1 MDEKKDYRKRIWNE
15 KQKLQESEIFIST
28 RYLQLL
34 KSIAKEITDGTF
46 DNVTINWK
54 PEAEYMGW
62 CDGTCI
68 EINISNIVTQSF
80 LTKEIKNDSI
90 VGVLGHE
97 CGHFNFTNFK
107 LFEKFLE
114 GILEGIW
121 YPRPPSASCEL
132 ETVCLQQIK
141 EYFDKKD
148 KTALLLIRE
157 CSRLIWNL
165 LEDIYIEDRMCRKYP
180 GSICRGILQNRS
192 RNGEWLPSL
201 REQVNM
207 GYSELSIM
215 TNLIA
220 QYALSGTINNWDGYQ
235 GKLSA
240 MLEEVK
246 PLIDGAV
253 RAQNESAR
261 FIATNQIILKIWEL
275 LYKLI
280 QEIERKKQE
289 CQSNHKTQEKT
300 DDQSQKDN
308 QHASQKAETGEQ
320 NGNDSDE
327 DQDIPDEIQNFLSQV
342 PKFLQNLDSGGKTI
356 GNPTD
361 KEWDGKWSDKN
372 TLSKDTENSISPG
385 NNKECQKGVMKELE
399 STLVKNIEVEEE
411 FMLLLLKLAEEKVA
425 EQVQQEI
432 SRELQ
437 EQMDEIEFDPG
448 HREVKKVVKRTLSI
462 PEADKLKY
470 LDYECQVKKSMRKL
484 QTYMLPILKR
494 QETKTDRK
502 LWIGKQLD
510 TKYMANPSGAI
521 FQKKN
526 QKGDKISAAVAVLI
540 DISDSMSGVRIEY
553 AKIAALCLYEFCRSA
568 GIPITVYGHHT
579 DGYLHKRL
587 ADETVFL
594 HSCAEFYP
602 DANDR
607 YRILALHPWGSN
619 RDGVALVYMGE
630 KLLERPEKHKILT
643 IISDGIPNA
652 NYYKGEKAKKD
663 LKKIREQL
671 MKRGVTFLAAAIGAD
686 KKAIQDIY
694 QEAYLDISDIEKLPV
709 MLSKQV
715 MKYIRRY

>member
-1 MDEKKDYRKRIWNE
+1 MDEKKDYRKRIWNA
-15 KQKLQESEIFIST
+15 KQKLQDSEVFIST

-46 DNVTINWK
+46 DNVTISRK
-54 PEAEYMGW
+54 PAAKYMGW

-68 EINISNIVTQSF
+68 EINICNIVTQSF

-97 CGHFNFTNFK
+97 CGHFNFTNFR
-107 LFEKFLE
+107 LLDKFLGGISE
-114 GILEGIW
+114 GVW
-121 YPRPPSASCEL
+121 YPRPPSACCES
-132 ETVCLQQIK
+132 ENIRLQQIK

-165 LEDIYIEDRMCRKYP
+165 LEDIYIENKMCRKYP

-201 REQVNM
+201 RKQINM

-215 TNLIA
+215 FNLIA

-240 MLEEVK
+240 ILEELK
-246 PLIDGAV
+246 PLIERAV
-253 RAQNESAR
+253 CAQNESAR
-261 FIATNQIILKIWEL
+261 FIATNQIILKIWDL
-275 LYKLI
+275 LHEMI
-280 QEIERKKQE
+280 REIKKNE
-289 CQSNHKTQEKT
+289 KKCPTNHKTQEKT
-300 DDQSQKDN
+300 DDQSQKSN
-308 QHASQKAETGEQ
+308 QQTSQKAETGEQ
-320 NGNDSDE
+320 NGNDSDT
-327 DQDIPDEIQNFLSQV
+327 QKDIPDEIQKFLAQV
-342 PKFLQNLDSGGKTI
+342 PKFLQNLDSGGKNI

-361 KEWDGKWSDKN
+361 EEWDGKWNDKN
-372 TLSKDTENSISPG
+372 AFPKDVEDSINPD
-385 NNKECQKGVMKELE
+385 NDEKYQNEDIKESEA
-399 STLVKNIEVEEE
+399 TTVKNIEEE
-411 FMLLLLKLAEEKVA
+411 FMLLLLKLAEEKVD

-432 SRELQ
+432 NRKLQ
-437 EQMDEIEFDPG
+437 EQMDGIEFDSG
-448 HREVKKVVKRTLSI
+448 HRKVKKVVKRASSI
-462 PEADKLKY
+462 PEAVKMKY
-470 LDYECQVKKSMRKL
+470 FLYECQVKRSMRKL
-484 QTYMLPILKR
+484 QAYMLPILKKHDS
-494 QETKTDRK
+494 KTDRK
-502 LWIGKQLD
+502 LWFGKQLD
-510 TKYMANPSGAI
+510 TKYIANPSGAI

-526 QKGDKISAAVAVLI
+526 QKGDQISTAVAVLI
-540 DISDSMSGVRIEY
+540 DISDSMSGTRIEY

-568 GIPITVYGHHT
+568 GIPIAVYGHHT
-579 DGYLHKRL
+579 DGYLHKHL
-587 ADETVFL
+587 SDETVFL
-594 HSCAEFYP
+594 HCCTEFHT
-602 DANDR
+602 DVNDR
-607 YRILALHPWGSN
+607 YRILALHPWGAN
-619 RDGVALVYMGE
+619 RDGVALIYMGE
-630 KLLERPEKHKILT
+630 KLLQRPEKHKILT

-663 LKKIREQL
+663 LKRIREQL

-694 QEAYLDISDIEKLPV
+694 QESYLDISDIEKLPI